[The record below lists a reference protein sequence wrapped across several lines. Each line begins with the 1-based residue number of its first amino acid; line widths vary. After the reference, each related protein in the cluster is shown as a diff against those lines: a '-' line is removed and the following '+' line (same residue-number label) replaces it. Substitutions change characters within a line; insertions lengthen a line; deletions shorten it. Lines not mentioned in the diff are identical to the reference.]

1 MKIVIKLLFVFNFL
15 LLTSQNKR
23 VVYEY
28 NYSNDST
35 KLDQKKSEILHLDLF
50 DKESYFYNAKFNYVD
65 SLKQQKNIDN
75 YKLLTLIRNYY
86 SSNSFK
92 ELLVK
97 DEQGVPSLYYKNDF
111 EYYKIILQEKN
122 KWNISPE
129 KLTYSGYKL
138 QKASAVINN
147 RKWIVWFSNEITIN
161 NGPYL
166 FQDLP
171 GLVFIAEDVNK
182 SQVFKLIEI
191 KNLENKDSKN
201 FFLKSIEKSKSIT
214 MDQFTKLLQSQDDK
228 FLNATNNRVT
238 NIPSEYFDSSGNII
252 SEQEYN
258 LIQRKSK
265 QEVLKR
271 NNNKLINDFRKN

>member
-15 LLTSQNKR
+15 LLTAQNKR

-35 KLDQKKSEILHLDLF
+35 KLDQKKSEILYLDLF
-50 DKESYFYNAKFNYVD
+50 DNESYFYNAKFNYVD

-75 YKLLTLIRNYY
+75 YKILALIRNYY

-92 ELLVK
+92 EVLVK
-97 DEQGVPSLYYKNDF
+97 DEQGVPSLYYKNDL
-111 EYYKIILQEKN
+111 EYYKIVLKQKH
-122 KWNISPE
+122 KWNISPD
-129 KLTYSGYKL
+129 KITYNGYNL

-161 NGPYL
+161 NGPYI

-201 FFLKSIEKSKSIT
+201 SLLKSIEKSKIIT
-214 MDQFTKLLQSQDDK
+214 MDQFTKMLQSQDDK
-228 FLNATNNRVT
+228 YLNAIYNRGTNT
-238 NIPSEYFDSSGNII
+238 PSEYFDSSGNSI
-252 SEQEYN
+252 SEQDYN
-258 LIQRKSK
+258 LIQRKSR
-265 QEVLKR
+265 QDVLKR

>member
-129 KLTYSGYKL
+129 KLTYNGYKL

-238 NIPSEYFDSSGNII
+238 NIPSEYFDSSGNSI